1 MSGAHL
7 VCQKE
12 DRARLRNE
20 ACQHFLDGMSPP
32 DISRWMG
39 VPLKT
44 IHYWIKDFRDVG
56 ALKRAREA
64 EREAKRAQIIAAI
77 EAGSSLAQA
86 ARDVG
91 VSRTTAQR
99 FISDWERRQDDEV
112 DLLDMR
118 RAKPPKPIDPI
129 LAFALSGA
137 WR

>member
-1 MSGAHL
+1 MKSDTA
-7 VCQKE
+7 K
-12 DRARLRNE
+12 LRNE

-32 DISRWMG
+32 DIARWMG
-39 VPLKT
+39 VS
-44 IHYWIKDFRDVG
+44 IHQVHYWIKDFRDPAVERR
-56 ALKRAREA
+56 KREA